1 MINQW
6 TQSPT
11 KLKKL
16 LYLSMFIALAIV
28 LNFIEPPIFAFIPG
42 PKLGLANLSTVL
54 VLVIFSPY
62 DAVVV
67 TFFRT
72 IIGAL
77 IKGTLHPI
85 PFLTSF
91 LGATIASIIMAVT
104 YKIGKNIFSLAGIS
118 AIGGITN
125 NIIQFFVV
133 LYITKNNAFWYY
145 FPVLIVLGGVS
156 GWVIGVIAQLIYNRI
171 RWKNKE

>member
-1 MINQW
+1 
-6 TQSPT
+6 
-11 KLKKL
+11 
-16 LYLSMFIALAIV
+16 MFIALAIV

-85 PFLTSF
+85 PFFTSF
-91 LGATIASIIMAVT
+91 LGATIASIVMAVT
-104 YKIGKNIFSLAGIS
+104 YKIAKNIFSLAGIS
-118 AIGGITN
+118 TIGGITN

-145 FPVLIVLGGVS
+145 LPILIVLGGVS
-156 GWVIGVIAQLIYNRI
+156 GWVIGVIAQLIYNRT